1 MQKPEV
7 KPNHPFFSSG
17 PCSKRPGWNLESLNN
32 AFLGRSHRAKNGK
45 AKLNEVIVKSKELLE
60 LPADYLVGI
69 VPASDTGAIEM
80 AMWSLLGQRGV
91 DVCGWES
98 FGLTW
103 VKDITKQLKLNDVNI
118 HDIKDYGE
126 LPDLSKVNF
135 DNDVV
140 FTWNG
145 TTSGVCVPNADWIPN
160 DRNGLAI
167 CDATSAVFA
176 MDMDFTKLDV
186 VTWSWQKVLG
196 GEAAHGMIALSP
208 RAVER
213 LETYEPSWPMPK
225 IFQLAKNKKLD
236 NFSKNLSSLTLYKL
250 SQPIIGII
258 LPIIIILIWH
268 FLALTETIRS
278 NLLPSPQE
286 VINEI
291 LILSRDGTL
300 FSHILITLS
309 RVFYGFI
316 FDEISMGAGGF
327 NEDFKFT
334 KKSIALFSQ
343 NSILESIYL
352 FSETS
357 NRPPLIYIMHKIL
370 NPFFTD
376 ELGFRKT
383 VFGVSLLIPILFF
396 LCLKEKFH
404 QENKNLLL
412 LLSSIIFFN
421 PFYRTSSFWGL
432 EENYAIL
439 TTLVSILFLIKIFQ
453 LKM

>member
-1 MQKPEV
+1 MEKPEV

-17 PCSKRPGWNLESLNN
+17 PCSKRPGWNLEALNN

-60 LPADYLVGI
+60 LPDDYLVGI

-103 VKDITKQLKLNDVNI
+103 VKDITKQLKLNDVTI

-160 DRNGLAI
+160 DRKGLAI

-213 LETYEPSWPMPK
+213 LENHQPTWPVPKVFRMASKKKFISGIFEGSTINTPSMLCVEDAIDVLNWAEDIGGLEALIKRSEESFSNIDSWINETSWVEFLSKDPDLRSNTSITFKIIESWFLEKDEKQQKEIMKEIISLLMKEKVAFDINSYAKAPPSFRVWGGSTVEPDN
-225 IFQLAKNKKLD
+225 IKKL
-236 NFSKNLSSLTLYKL
+236 
-250 SQPIIGII
+250 
-258 LPIIIILIWH
+258 LPWIDWAYH
-268 FLALTETIRS
+268 QVRS
-278 NLLPSPQE
+278 NY
-286 VINEI
+286 V
-291 LILSRDGTL
+291 
-300 FSHILITLS
+300 
-309 RVFYGFI
+309 
-316 FDEISMGAGGF
+316 
-327 NEDFKFT
+327 
-334 KKSIALFSQ
+334 
-343 NSILESIYL
+343 
-352 FSETS
+352 
-357 NRPPLIYIMHKIL
+357 
-370 NPFFTD
+370 
-376 ELGFRKT
+376 
-383 VFGVSLLIPILFF
+383 
-396 LCLKEKFH
+396 
-404 QENKNLLL
+404 
-412 LLSSIIFFN
+412 
-421 PFYRTSSFWGL
+421 
-432 EENYAIL
+432 
-439 TTLVSILFLIKIFQ
+439 
-453 LKM
+453 

>member
-1 MQKPEV
+1 MEKPEV

-17 PCSKRPGWNLESLNN
+17 PCSKRPGWNLEALNN
-32 AFLGRSHRAKNGK
+32 AVLGRSHRAKNGK

-60 LPADYLVGI
+60 LPEDYLVGI

-103 VKDITKQLKLNDVNI
+103 VKDITKQLKLNNVII

-160 DRNGLAI
+160 DRKGLAI

-225 IFQLAKNKKLD
+225 IFQLAKNKKFDKGIFEGATINTPSLLAAEDALD
-236 NFSKNLSSLTLYKL
+236 ALNWCISIGGQKELINRSKKNLQSVKDW
-250 SQPIIGII
+250 IDARD
-258 LPIIIILIWH
+258 WVD
-268 FLALTETIRS
+268 FLAKDPNTYSSTSIC
-278 NLLPSPQE
+278 
-286 VINEI
+286 
-291 LILSRDGTL
+291 
-300 FSHILITLS
+300 
-309 RVFYGFI
+309 
-316 FDEISMGAGGF
+316 
-327 NEDFKFT
+327 FKFT
-334 KKSIALFSQ
+334 HADF
-343 NSILESIYL
+343 
-352 FSETS
+352 
-357 NRPPLIYIMHKIL
+357 
-370 NPFFTD
+370 
-376 ELGFRKT
+376 
-383 VFGVSLLIPILFF
+383 
-396 LCLKEKFH
+396 EKLDD
-404 QENKNLLL
+404 ENKKKLVKEVC
-412 LLSSIIFFN
+412 SIIENEEAGYDINAYKDAPAGIRIWGGATVESSDIDKLLPWIEWAFFE
-421 PFYRTSSFWGL
+421 TL
-432 EENYAIL
+432 ERY
-439 TTLVSILFLIKIFQ
+439 K
-453 LKM
+453 